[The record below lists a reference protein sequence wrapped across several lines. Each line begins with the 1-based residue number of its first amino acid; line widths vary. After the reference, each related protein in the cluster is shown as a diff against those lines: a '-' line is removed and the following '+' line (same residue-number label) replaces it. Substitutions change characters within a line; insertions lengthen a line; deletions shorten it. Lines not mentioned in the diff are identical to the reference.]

1 MGQAQVIKLGGCS
14 HFIGNSQYEILREL
28 IERDVNSLVWQ
39 THSFILNGVDR
50 QSFWSKFL
58 VKASG
63 QSFWSKFLVKVSGQS
78 FWSKF
83 LVKVSGQAENCW
95 HLIEGAAGE
104 EFDVKLRTIIIL
116 VLFRHD

>member
-50 QSFWSKFL
+50 QSFWSKLL
-58 VKASG
+58 VKA
-63 QSFWSKFLVKVSGQS
+63 SGQS